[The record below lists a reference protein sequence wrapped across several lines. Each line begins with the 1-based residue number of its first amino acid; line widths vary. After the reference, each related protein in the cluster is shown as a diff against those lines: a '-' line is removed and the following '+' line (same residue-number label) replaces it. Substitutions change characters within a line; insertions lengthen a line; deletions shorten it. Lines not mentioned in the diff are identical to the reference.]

1 MPKSRTGCLTCKK
14 RRLKCDEGKPAC
26 RRCLTFGVSCDGY
39 KPLSAAQER
48 NLPKG
53 SKLLLPRQS
62 APPRPCSTAS
72 DSSSSRGDS
81 MSMKIFPQVS
91 PETQLPSPSFEP
103 FIFQGDTES
112 KHIWDFQTK
121 TALKLPSFDVFS
133 SIGFASSSSSTSSAG
148 STKPCSACQGL
159 LKLGGRNNDLQIAS
173 QIQILH
179 QTNHHD
185 RDGPPTTLAR
195 QPTNSFFE
203 TEDEHRYFRFFSD
216 KTVANIAGCYNPLL
230 WNQSILQACEGE
242 SSILAAAIAV
252 GALDLSFKTGRS
264 SIIPHHVTQQE
275 HYQYSLRQYNKAIKQ
290 MRETVQKRQDLRTTL
305 LASILIIAFEIYHGN
320 HESALDQI
328 RSSIQLLEDWTAP
341 YDDSLDGTKLSPS
354 PHTVEDDLVHAF
366 YRLEI
371 EGMVYIDKLPIE
383 CHLARK
389 DDRTAAVNKL
399 PNRFD
404 TVSEAQIY
412 GKILMRRA
420 IHFILIAW
428 TYDKDIHKPP
438 DKSMYVMDK
447 ILCAATP
454 RGLAERDKYSAELS
468 RWYAAFSPLRE
479 RILRSPSAHERRDR
493 NSVIILQSH
502 YLCTRL
508 AMDSLFRKSEM
519 WFDTVTPL
527 FVEIISLSKLLLD
540 HPDDSLFVFDSQV
553 ILPLDITA
561 RKCRD
566 SSIRHE
572 AIRLMNSLHR
582 REGFVDSLNCAK
594 ICEWLIGLEEEGMI
608 GDVMPNEKRV
618 MSTWTEPAEEGGM
631 HVWCD
636 IPAEGATGVVR
647 RETIIK

>member
-1 MPKSRTGCLTCKK
+1 
-14 RRLKCDEGKPAC
+14 
-26 RRCLTFGVSCDGY
+26 VSCDGY
-39 KPLSAAQER
+39 KSLSAEKER
-48 NLPKG
+48 TLLRGTKP
-53 SKLLLPRQS
+53 LLPRQS
-62 APPRPCSTAS
+62 APTRPCSTAF
-72 DSSSSRGDS
+72 DSSSSRRES
-81 MSMKIFPQVS
+81 RSLKIFPQVS
-91 PETQLPSPSFEP
+91 SQTRLPTPSSEP
-103 FIFQGDTES
+103 FIFQGGTDS
-112 KHIWDFQTK
+112 KHFWDLQTK
-121 TALKLPSFDVFS
+121 TAPKLPSFDVFS
-133 SIGFASSSSSTSSAG
+133 SIGSPNSSSSTSSAE
-148 STKPCSACQGL
+148 SPQSCSACQRQ
-159 LKLGGRNNDLQIAS
+159 LKLGGRNDDLSRSPIAS
-173 QIQILH
+173 RIQMLPQNPRH
-179 QTNHHD
+179 NWD
-185 RDGPPTTLAR
+185 CPFNTLVR
-195 QPTNSFFE
+195 QPTKSFFE

-216 KTVANIAGCYNPLL
+216 KTVANIGGCYNPLL

-252 GALDLSFKTGRS
+252 GALDLSFKMGRS

-341 YDDSLDGTKLSPS
+341 HAESLDGAKLSPS

-404 TVSEAQIY
+404 TVSEAQVY
-412 GKILMRRA
+412 GKILIRRA
-420 IHFILIAW
+420 MHFFLIAW

-447 ILCAATP
+447 VVCAATP
-454 RGLAERDKYSAELS
+454 RGLAERDKYTAELS

-479 RILRSPSAHERRDR
+479 RILRSPSAHDRRDR
-493 NSVIILQSH
+493 NSVMVLQSH

-508 AMDSLFRKSEM
+508 AMDSVFRKSEM
-519 WFDTVTPL
+519 WFDAVTPV

-561 RKCRD
+561 RKCRI

-572 AIRLMNSLHR
+572 AIRLLNSLHR
-582 REGFVDSLNCAK
+582 REGFIDSLYCAK
-594 ICEWLIGLEEEGMI
+594 ICEWLVGLEEEGMI
-608 GDVMPNEKRV
+608 GDFVPNEKRV
-618 MSTWTEPAEEGGM
+618 MSSWTDPADEGGV

-636 IPAEGATGVVR
+636 IPMDGATGVAR